1 MKAAVRCNSLNIK
14 KLIQQELHG
23 KRLDQSGQRRRIN
36 DTPPLIMGD
45 DDAGLDLCDRLSDHI
60 DGAKQNAAA
69 LKEHANVALHFIVKY
84 PKEVLDDDGPT
95 PFAILSREQ
104 RKARMMNQA
113 IAFINE
119 THGGN
124 AVFAARLDRDE
135 KGETVVDVFAAPR
148 YEKETRKGSD
158 DWVSLTKFGKALAV
172 KHQEEVARRSP
183 EQVKTAKG
191 KPITSPRAIGMSLQ
205 SEFAAFFKRENGVA
219 LSARSLKE
227 NPGPDRLGIDE
238 WKAAKAAMEEE
249 ERLSQAAR
257 EEEARLAQV
266 AREEAAQAVQERDNA
281 KAEEDEARG
290 KAQRITSAIRVL
302 ADEIAGETLS
312 RGEDGKLWAA
322 NPDGLKGGYPDI
334 RPAVNATADAVTA
347 KRRLEA
353 EAAEDR
359 RKAAEALKDAE
370 TAKTQAFSLRR
381 RLHKV
386 LKFLLPKIPL
396 VAKLMPKT
404 ELAEMNAVIE
414 EAQSLIQGPQKPDN
428 DSESLGM

>member
-36 DTPPLIMGD
+36 ETPPLIMGGD
-45 DDAGLDLCDRLSDHI
+45 DDGLNLCDRLSDHI
-60 DGAKQNAAA
+60 GGAKQNAAA
-69 LKEHANVALHFIVKY
+69 LKERANVALHFIIKY
-84 PKEVLDDDGPT
+84 PREVLDDDGPT

-119 THGGN
+119 SHGGN

-148 YEKETRKGSD
+148 YAKETKKGSD

-205 SEFAAFFKRENGVA
+205 SEFAAFFERENGVA

-227 NPGPDRLGIDE
+227 NPRPDRLGIDE

-249 ERLSQAAR
+249 ERLSQVAR
-257 EEEARLAQV
+257 EEEDRRAAV

-281 KAEEDEARG
+281 KTEEDEARG
-290 KAQRITSAIRVL
+290 KAQRITSAIQVL
-302 ADEIAGETLS
+302 AGEIAGETLS
-312 RGEDGKLWAA
+312 RGDDGRLRAA
-322 NPDGLKGGYPDI
+322 NPDGLKHGYPTI
-334 RPAVNATADAVTA
+334 RPAVNATADALNA

-353 EAAEDR
+353 EAAVDR
-359 RKAAEALKDAE
+359 QKAAEALKEAE

-381 RLHKV
+381 RLHRV
-386 LKFLLPKIPL
+386 LKFLIPKIPL
-396 VAKLMPKT
+396 VAKLMPKA
-404 ELAEMNAVIE
+404 ELAELKLVIAEAEDLITSPRRHE
-414 EAQSLIQGPQKPDN
+414 E
-428 DSESLGM
+428 DSEGLGM